1 MSTTTKQENPWVN
14 RVLSAIFVIGMSISS
29 YFLSETMNQIKDID
43 SRVNK
48 IEIYNATISGNK
60 FTYSDWQQ
68 SKALLDQDRQ
78 ALEKRTIVLEQNFLS
93 VKELLTEIRL
103 DIKELKQDNHYGQNQ

>member
-1 MSTTTKQENPWVN
+1 MSTTKQENPWVN
-14 RVLSAIFVIGMSISS
+14 RIVSAIFVIGMTVSS
-29 YFLSETMNQIKDID
+29 YFLNETMNQIKDID

-48 IEIYNATISGNK
+48 IELHNAANAGTK

-78 ALEKRTIVLEQNFLS
+78 ALERRTIVLEQNFLS